1 LEYKFRSLKQ
11 DYENSIKTSNL
22 LRRENEKLLDKT
34 EEIKIK
40 LYNMEQDNIDLRNKI
55 TKNEKNISTMKKEI
69 AFINYKERNSSVENR
84 QNLNKSPETATDYY
98 VNEYDLIKIVILLK
112 ESQDSYVQRVES

>member
-1 LEYKFRSLKQ
+1 MTNLEYKFRSLKQ

-84 QNLNKSPETATDYY
+84 QNLNKSPETATYY
-98 VNEYDLIKIVILLK
+98 VNE
-112 ESQDSYVQRVES
+112 

>member
-11 DYENSIKTSNL
+11 DYENVIKSSNI

-34 EEIKIK
+34 EEMKVQ
-40 LYNMEQDNIDLRNKI
+40 LYNMQQDNIDLKNKI

-69 AFINYKERNSSVENR
+69 AFINYKERKSSVENR
-84 QNLNKSPETATDYY
+84 QNLNKSSESATDYN
-98 VNEYDLIKIVILLK
+98 VNK
-112 ESQDSYVQRVES
+112 

>member
-112 ESQDSYVQRVES
+112 ESQYSYVQRVES

>member
-84 QNLNKSPETATDYY
+84 QNLNKSPETATYY
-98 VNEYDLIKIVILLK
+98 VNE
-112 ESQDSYVQRVES
+112 